1 MFLKMRYGG
10 LCSRPPKEQKDTTS
24 YQLVGLPAAR
34 QKLGRRVVG
43 RADQNAFKAVC

>member
-10 LCSRPPKEQKDTTS
+10 LCSRPPEEQKDTTS
-24 YQLVGLPAAR
+24 YQLAGWSTAR

-43 RADQNAFKAVC
+43 RADQTAFKAVC